1 MSLWWKPSR
10 LPCSGMWR
18 WGSAGAGHAGSSEQT
33 PSSEWGSCSVRGW
46 QHTGANLARVSYCQA
61 HLQEWKTAWWA
72 ALVQYH
78 HPLVNTWLVLRQ
90 DEQGYSKDISN
101 SCSNY
106 NNKSKDCA
114 TLFYLRKGGTLSS
127 CFCLGW
133 SLGRAI
139 FLYRKPLQGETPER
153 SW

>member
-18 WGSAGAGHAGSSEQT
+18 WGSAGTGHAGSSEQT

-46 QHTGANLARVSYCQA
+46 QHTGPKLARVSYCQA
-61 HLQEWKTAWWA
+61 HLQECKTAWWA

-78 HPLVNTWLVLRQ
+78 HPLADTWLVLRQ
-90 DEQGYSKDISN
+90 GEQGYSKDISN
-101 SCSNY
+101 SSSNY
-106 NNKSKDCA
+106 NNKSRDCA
-114 TLFYLRKGGTLSS
+114 ALFYLRKAGSLSS
-127 CFCLGW
+127 CFVWGDLWGEQNF
-133 SLGRAI
+133 SLC
-139 FLYRKPLQGETPER
+139 KPLQGETLER